1 MSLPWGSDR
10 LHSATRA
17 VKSSLRLAKASSR
30 SSLQSSSAG
39 SRSTVMSMEGI
50 YPAYRWFSH
59 YVNDSMTLTSIGGT
73 TMDVRPYRIDP
84 ATARQSIEAWE
95 AVRLELTLLLHRIG
109 LRRRI
114 TAAPRVAPR
123 GIPECLR
130 RPGALVMCLP

>member
-39 SRSTVMSMEGI
+39 SRSTVVSMEGI

-84 ATARQSIEAWE
+84 ATARQSIETGQ
-95 AVRLELTLLLHRIG
+95 AVVLALKWPLHG
-109 LRRRI
+109 TAGQRRH
-114 TAAPRVAPR
+114 A
-123 GIPECLR
+123 G
-130 RPGALVMCLP
+130 